1 MRPNGDVRDG
11 GDGCDGARGDA
22 PADRGG
28 DRPPDRSYSCPPT
41 QSTVSS
47 SHSAAPKL
55 NKSRRDVRPREG
67 RRRPCPSDP
76 VVRPM
81 GSERVGSALLTGEIE
96 LGRGLREP
104 DSTRVLCAMRLSQ
117 RSDLM

>member
-1 MRPNGDVRDG
+1 MRPSGDVRDD

-22 PADRGG
+22 PADRDG
-28 DRPPDRSYSCPPT
+28 DRPPEAGRSYSCPPT

-67 RRRPCPSDP
+67 MRRPCSSTPLYAHGIQAGRICASHGGDRTWARAKRTRRYP
-76 VVRPM
+76 RPLH
-81 GSERVGSALLTGEIE
+81 GALIAT
-96 LGRGLREP
+96 
-104 DSTRVLCAMRLSQ
+104 Q
-117 RSDLM
+117 